1 MLHVLENSN
10 RKIWIVLTELDQR
23 WNCGFI
29 REEHTQNGWICEV
42 WWTAYQEV
50 PYSYPSQLSNAIAYC
65 LDQKKI
71 LEQYLLERG

>member
-23 WNCGFI
+23 WNCGLI
-29 REEHTQNGWICEV
+29 REEHTQN
-42 WWTAYQEV
+42 AYQEV